1 MWATQAV
8 TAKQLYDWVWH
19 LPPPSPSTMSLLS
32 TRELWW
38 PFSQNLKTCLSDA
51 LCTHKAFSTRVH
63 SKTHH
68 WVEIYFLMSVL
79 QQLHYAFTIRDYQS
93 CVSAQS
99 VSVCVHVCVPFLM
112 SPQLIVPGCQPCSGS
127 SRARWVPAQCALLL
141 VLPVTCGSMWGFCRS
156 MQEEGDLLC
165 SQLFRPVLTVL
176 WNCVGETVWLPPSL
190 LYTLTDCLSLLPLQL
205 AKHMLKANT
214 VRTTNL

>member
-51 LCTHKAFSTRVH
+51 SCTHKAFSTRVH

-141 VLPVTCGSMWGFCRS
+141 VLPVTCGSMWGFAGACRRK
-156 MQEEGDLLC
+156 ETC
-165 SQLFRPVLTVL
+165 SVHSCSGQYWLF
-176 WNCVGETVWLPPSL
+176 CGTVWVRLSDSPPPSS
-190 LYTLTDCLSLLPLQL
+190 TRSLIASLFFHYSWQ
-205 AKHMLKANT
+205 NT
-214 VRTTNL
+214 C